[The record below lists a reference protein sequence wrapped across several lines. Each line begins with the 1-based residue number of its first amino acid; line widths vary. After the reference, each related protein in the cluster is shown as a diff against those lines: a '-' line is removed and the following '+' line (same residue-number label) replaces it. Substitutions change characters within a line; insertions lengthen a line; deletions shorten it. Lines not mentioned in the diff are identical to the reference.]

1 MIHQLPSTP
10 ETLWLR
16 LLGRGNI
23 QSQAIVELEALPL
36 NHPYQKA
43 TLELVYNLRANL
55 RINQDL
61 DQDDRELVMRLEP
74 LYQQDRA
81 RAIEEGKKEGEQR
94 LVIRQLNR
102 RFGEVDTSLIERI
115 RGLSIE
121 KLEEL
126 GEALLDFAVVADLEV
141 WFNQQAR

>member
-1 MIHQLPSTP
+1 MTDKKELIQTYEAGETP
-10 ETLWLR
+10 
-16 LLGRGNI
+16 I
-23 QSQAIVELEALPL
+23 

-81 RAIEEGKKEGEQR
+81 RAIKEGKEEGKKEGQQEGEQR

-102 RFGEVDTSLIERI
+102 RFGEVDTSLIERV

-126 GEALLDFAVVADLEV
+126 GEALLDFAVVADLEA
-141 WFNQQAR
+141 WLNQQAG